1 MVFHPTVLS
10 KLIQSVPRLEFEQ
23 LARAHDGNRRSD
35 ALPRWSQFVALA
47 LGHLAQR
54 HSLRDIEAAL
64 ASDPKLHYHLG
75 ARAVSKSAPARANES
90 LAADS
95 YKDLFGTLYA
105 RLQASH
111 VVPGKR
117 FRFKGKLFSLDGSL
131 IDLSM
136 KVFPWADVG
145 PKKAAFKLHLGL
157 DHDGL
162 IPAFAEVT
170 EGLASEM
177 DTVDTFDFP
186 KGSVLVFVRGYNR
199 YTWHKQLTDKGL
211 FWVTRARK
219 GMQYEIVQ
227 SNEVADGSH
236 VISDLIVRLL
246 NKKARAAGVPDI
258 RRIAYRDPETGK
270 LYVFITNH
278 LDWPA
283 QTVADIYKSRWEVEL
298 FFKWI
303 KQNLKIR
310 SVLGHTINAVATQ
323 IFVALC
329 IYLLIAYQ
337 KLVSQTGYGLQ
348 AVFRLVQLN
357 AFTRKPIADLLCPR
371 TAGPPD
377 PQLDLM
383 LRAAQ
388 VGEQWRQPYQSN
400 YK

>member
-1 MVFHPTVLS
+1 MAYHATVLS
-10 KLIQSVPRLEFEQ
+10 QLLQSVPRLEFEK
-23 LARAHDGNRRSD
+23 LAQAHDGNRRSD
-35 ALPRWSQFVALA
+35 ALPRWSQFIALA
-47 LGHLAQR
+47 VGQLGQR

-75 ARAVSKSAPARANES
+75 TRAVSKSALARANES
-90 LAADS
+90 LAADF
-95 YKDLFGTLYA
+95 YKDLFGALYA
-105 RLQASH
+105 RLQDAH
-111 VVPGKR
+111 VMPRKR

-136 KVFPWADVG
+136 KVFPWADVA

-186 KGSVLVFVRGYNR
+186 NGSVLVFDRGYSR
-199 YTWHKQLTDKGL
+199 YTWHKQLTNKGL

-219 GMQYEIVQ
+219 GMRYEVVAPR
-227 SNEVADGSH
+227 EVADGGN
-236 VISDLIVRLL
+236 VISDQIVRLT
-246 NKKARAAGVPDI
+246 NKKAREAGVPDI
-258 RRIAYRDPETGK
+258 RRIEYLDPETGK

-278 LDWPA
+278 QGWSA

-337 KLVSQTGYGLQ
+337 KFVSRTGYGLQ
-348 AVFRLVQLN
+348 AVVRLVQLN

-371 TAGPPD
+371 KAEPPD
-377 PQLDLM
+377 PQLGFT
-383 LRAAQ
+383 LRAA
-388 VGEQWRQPYQSN
+388 
-400 YK
+400 

>member
-1 MVFHPTVLS
+1 MAFHPTVLS
-10 KLIQSVPRLEFEQ
+10 QLIQSVPRLEFEK
-23 LARAHDGNRRSD
+23 LAQAHDGHRRSD
-35 ALPRWSQFVALA
+35 ALPRWSQFIALA
-47 LGHLAQR
+47 LGHLGQR

-75 ARAVSKSAPARANES
+75 TRAVSKSALARANES
-90 LAADS
+90 LAADF
-95 YKDLFGTLYA
+95 YKDLFGALYA
-105 RLQASH
+105 KLQNAR
-111 VVPGKR
+111 VVPSKR

-136 KVFPWADVG
+136 KVFPWADVA

-170 EGLASEM
+170 EGLTSEM
-177 DTVDTFDFP
+177 DTVDTFNFP
-186 KGSVLVFVRGYNR
+186 KGSVLVFDRGYSR
-199 YTWHKQLTDKGL
+199 YTWHRQLTDKGL

-219 GMQYEIVQ
+219 GMRYEVVQ
-227 SNEVADGSH
+227 TREVADGGN
-236 VISDLIVRLL
+236 VISDQIVRLTS
-246 NKKARAAGVPDI
+246 KKARDAGVPDI
-258 RRIAYRDPETGK
+258 RRIEYCDPETGK

-278 LDWPA
+278 KGWSA

-337 KLVSQTGYGLQ
+337 KFVSRTGYGLQ

-357 AFTRKPIADLLCPR
+357 AFTRKSIAELLCPR
-371 TAGPPD
+371 KAEPPD
-377 PQLDLM
+377 PQFDLT
-383 LRAAQ
+383 LRAA
-388 VGEQWRQPYQSN
+388 
-400 YK
+400 

>member
-1 MVFHPTVLS
+1 MAYHPTVLS
-10 KLIQSVPRLEFEQ
+10 QLIQSVPRLEFEQ
-23 LARAHDGNRRSD
+23 LAQAHDGHRRSD
-35 ALPRWSQFVALA
+35 ALPRWSQFIALA
-47 LGHLAQR
+47 VGHLGQR

-75 ARAVSKSAPARANES
+75 TRALSKSALARANES
-90 LAADS
+90 LAADF
-95 YKDLFGTLYA
+95 YKDLFGALYA
-105 RLQASH
+105 RLQDAH
-111 VVPGKR
+111 VVPGRR

-136 KVFPWADVG
+136 KVFPWAQVA

-170 EGLASEM
+170 EGLTSEM

-186 KGSVLVFVRGYNR
+186 KGSVLVFDRGYSR

-219 GMQYEIVQ
+219 GMRYEVVQ
-227 SNEVADGSH
+227 AREVADGGN
-236 VISDLIVRLL
+236 VISDQIVRLT
-246 NKKARAAGVPDI
+246 NKKAREAGVPDI
-258 RRIAYRDPETGK
+258 RRIEYRDPETGK

-278 LDWPA
+278 NGWPA

-337 KLVSQTGYGLQ
+337 KFVSQTGYGLQ
-348 AVFRLVQLN
+348 AIFRLVQIN

-371 TAGPPD
+371 QAEPPD
-377 PQLDLM
+377 PQLDFT
-383 LRAAQ
+383 LRAA
-388 VGEQWRQPYQSN
+388 
-400 YK
+400 

>member
-1 MVFHPTVLS
+1 MAYHPTVLS
-10 KLIQSVPRLEFEQ
+10 QLIQSVPRLEFEK
-23 LARAHDGNRRSD
+23 LAQVHDGHRRSD
-35 ALPRWSQFVALA
+35 ALPRWSQFIALA
-47 LGHLAQR
+47 VGHLGQR

-75 ARAVSKSAPARANES
+75 TRAVSKSALARANES
-90 LAADS
+90 LAADF

-105 RLQASH
+105 RLQDAH

-136 KVFPWADVG
+136 KVFPWADVA

-170 EGLASEM
+170 EGLTSEM

-186 KGSVLVFVRGYNR
+186 KGSVLVFDRGYSR

-219 GMQYEIVQ
+219 GMRYEVVAPR
-227 SNEVADGSH
+227 EVADDGN
-236 VISDLIVRLL
+236 VISDQIVRLT
-246 NKKARAAGVPDI
+246 NKKARDAGVSDI
-258 RRIAYRDPETGK
+258 RRIEYRDPDTGK

-278 LDWPA
+278 KGWSA

-337 KLVSQTGYGLQ
+337 KFVSRTGYGLQ

-371 TAGPPD
+371 KAEPPD
-377 PQLDLM
+377 PQLDFT
-383 LRAAQ
+383 LRAA
-388 VGEQWRQPYQSN
+388 
-400 YK
+400 

>member
-1 MVFHPTVLS
+1 MAYHPTVLS
-10 KLIQSVPRLEFEQ
+10 QLLQSVPRLEFEKLVQ
-23 LARAHDGNRRSD
+23 AHDGARRSD
-35 ALPRWSQFVALA
+35 ALPRWSQFIALA
-47 LGHLAQR
+47 VGHLGQR

-75 ARAVSKSAPARANES
+75 TRAVSKSALARANES
-90 LAADS
+90 LTADF
-95 YKDLFGTLYA
+95 YKDLFGALYA
-105 RLQASH
+105 RLQATH
-111 VVPGKR
+111 VVPGKP

-136 KVFPWADVG
+136 KVFPWADVA
-145 PKKAAFKLHLGL
+145 PKKAPFKLHLGL

-170 EGLASEM
+170 EGLTSEM

-186 KGSVLVFVRGYNR
+186 KGSVLVFDRGYSR

-219 GMQYEIVQ
+219 GMRYEVVHAR
-227 SNEVADGSH
+227 EVADGGN
-236 VISDLIVRLL
+236 VISDQIVRLT
-246 NKKARAAGVPDI
+246 NKKARQAGVHDI
-258 RRIAYRDPETGK
+258 RRIEYRDPASGK

-278 LDWPA
+278 KGWSA
-283 QTVADIYKSRWEVEL
+283 QTVADIYRSRWEIEL

-337 KLVSQTGYGLQ
+337 KFVSQTGYGLQ
-348 AVFRLVQLN
+348 AVFRLMQLN
-357 AFTRKPIADLLCPR
+357 AFVRKPIADLLCPR
-371 TAGPPD
+371 KAEPPD
-377 PQLDLM
+377 PQFDLT
-383 LRAAQ
+383 LRAA
-388 VGEQWRQPYQSN
+388 
-400 YK
+400 

>member
-1 MVFHPTVLS
+1 MAYHPTVLS
-10 KLIQSVPRLEFEQ
+10 QLIQSVPRLEFEQ
-23 LARAHDGNRRSD
+23 LAQAHDGHRRSD
-35 ALPRWSQFVALA
+35 ALPRWSQFIALA
-47 LGHLAQR
+47 VGHLGQR

-75 ARAVSKSAPARANES
+75 TRALSKSALARANES
-90 LAADS
+90 LAADF
-95 YKDLFGTLYA
+95 YKDLFGALYA
-105 RLQASH
+105 RLQDAH
-111 VVPGKR
+111 VVPGRR

-136 KVFPWADVG
+136 KVFPWAQVA

-170 EGLASEM
+170 EGLTSEM

-186 KGSVLVFVRGYNR
+186 KGSVLVFDRGYSR

-219 GMQYEIVQ
+219 GMRYEVVQ
-227 SNEVADGSH
+227 AREVADGGN
-236 VISDLIVRLL
+236 VISDQIVRLT
-246 NKKARAAGVPDI
+246 NKKAREAGVPDI
-258 RRIAYRDPETGK
+258 RRIEYRDPETGK

-278 LDWPA
+278 NGWPA

-337 KLVSQTGYGLQ
+337 KFVSRTAYGLQ

-357 AFTRKPIADLLCPR
+357 AFTRKLIADLLCPR
-371 TAGPPD
+371 KAEPPD
-377 PQLDLM
+377 PQLGLT
-383 LRAAQ
+383 LRAA
-388 VGEQWRQPYQSN
+388 
-400 YK
+400 

>member
-1 MVFHPTVLS
+1 MAYHPTVLS
-10 KLIQSVPRLEFEQ
+10 QLIQSVPRLEFEK
-23 LARAHDGNRRSD
+23 LAQVHDGHRRSD
-35 ALPRWSQFVALA
+35 ALPRWSQFIALA
-47 LGHLAQR
+47 LGHLGQR

-75 ARAVSKSAPARANES
+75 SRAVSKSALARANES
-90 LAADS
+90 LAADF
-95 YKDLFGTLYA
+95 YKDLFGALYA
-105 RLQASH
+105 RLQDAH

-136 KVFPWADVG
+136 KVFPWADVA

-170 EGLASEM
+170 EGLTSEM

-186 KGSVLVFVRGYNR
+186 KGSVLVFDRGYSR

-219 GMQYEIVQ
+219 GMRYEVVQ
-227 SNEVADGSH
+227 PREVADGGN
-236 VISDLIVRLL
+236 VISDQIVRLT
-246 NKKARAAGVPDI
+246 NKRAREAGVPDI
-258 RRIAYRDPETGK
+258 RRIEYRDPETGK
-270 LYVFITNH
+270 IYVFITNH
-278 LDWPA
+278 KGWCA

-337 KLVSQTGYGLQ
+337 KFLSQTGYGLQ

-357 AFTRKPIADLLCPR
+357 AFTRKPIDDLLCPR
-371 TAGPPD
+371 KAEPPD

-383 LRAAQ
+383 LRAA
-388 VGEQWRQPYQSN
+388 
-400 YK
+400 

>member
-1 MVFHPTVLS
+1 MAYHPTVLS
-10 KLIQSVPRLEFEQ
+10 QLIQSVPRLEFEQ
-23 LARAHDGNRRSD
+23 LAQAHDGHRRSD
-35 ALPRWSQFVALA
+35 ALPRWSQFIALA
-47 LGHLAQR
+47 VGHLGHR

-75 ARAVSKSAPARANES
+75 TRAVSKSALARANES
-90 LAADS
+90 LAADF
-95 YKDLFGTLYA
+95 YKDLFGALYA
-105 RLQASH
+105 RLQDAH

-117 FRFKGKLFSLDGSL
+117 FHFKGKLFSLDGSL

-136 KVFPWADVG
+136 KVFPWAQVA

-170 EGLASEM
+170 EGLTSEM

-186 KGSVLVFVRGYNR
+186 KGSVLVFDRGYSR

-219 GMQYEIVQ
+219 GMRYEVVQ
-227 SNEVADGSH
+227 AREVADGGN
-236 VISDLIVRLL
+236 VISDQIVRLT
-246 NKKARAAGVPDI
+246 NKKAREAGVPDI
-258 RRIAYRDPETGK
+258 RRIEYRDPETGK

-278 LDWPA
+278 NGWPA

-337 KLVSQTGYGLQ
+337 KFISRTAYGLQ

-357 AFTRKPIADLLCPR
+357 AFTRKLIADLLCPR
-371 TAGPPD
+371 KAEPPD
-377 PQLDLM
+377 PQLGLT
-383 LRAAQ
+383 LRAA
-388 VGEQWRQPYQSN
+388 
-400 YK
+400 